1 MSDWKDIATTVGR
14 IAGTVAP
21 LLSGPVGVA
30 ATIGAQIA
38 GVLGTDNRPDAVQ
51 RELVQNP
58 ESALK
63 LQEWAYQEREQIR
76 QANLKLVELHM
87 KETEIFLD
95 DVQHARQQHRENP
108 VPARLTMALAI
119 MVVAL
124 TVGLM
129 AMPVPDGS
137 KDVVFYLAGQIVT
150 AFLAAVTY
158 WLGSSRGSAEKQK
171 QIDRIAGGHLGA
183 STRLAGRGDL
193 TGAATGRRADPYSQ

>member
-21 LLSGPVGVA
+21 LLTGPVGVA

-38 GVLGTDNRPDAVQ
+38 GALGTDNRPDAVQ
-51 RELVQNP
+51 RELIQNP
-58 ESALK
+58 EAALK

-87 KETEIFLD
+87 KETEALLD
-95 DVQHARQQHRENP
+95 DVQHARKQHQENP
-108 VPARLTMALAI
+108 MPARLTLALAM

-137 KDVVFYLAGQIVT
+137 RDVVFYLAGQIVT

-158 WLGSSRGSAEKQK
+158 WLGSSRGSADKQK
-171 QIDRIAGGHLGA
+171 KLDQ
-183 STRLAGRGDL
+183 L
-193 TGAATGRRADPYSQ
+193 TGGALGTSSGMAGPGHRSGGPVDRRA

>member
-38 GVLGTDNRPDAVQ
+38 GALGTDNRPDAVQ

-58 ESALK
+58 GAALK
-63 LQEWAYQEREQIR
+63 LQQWAHEEREQIR
-76 QANLKLVELHM
+76 QANLKLVELHL
-87 KETEIFLD
+87 KETDLFLD
-95 DVQHARQQHRENP
+95 DVKNARTQHHDSP
-108 VPARLTMALAI
+108 MPARLTLSLAI

-124 TVGLM
+124 TVALM
-129 AMPVPDGS
+129 VMPVPDSS
-137 KDVVFYLAGQIVT
+137 KEVVFYLAGQIVT

-171 QIDRIAGGHLGA
+171 QIDRIAGGHIGPGN
-183 STRLAGRGDL
+183 RVAGRGDL
-193 TGAATGRRADPYSQ
+193 DGSAAGRRADARPQ

>member
-21 LLSGPVGVA
+21 LLTGPAGVA

-38 GVLGTDNRPDAVQ
+38 GVLGTDSRPDAVQ

-58 ESALK
+58 EAALK
-63 LQEWAYQEREQIR
+63 LQQWAHEEREQIR
-76 QANLKLVELHM
+76 QYNLRLVDIQLQ
-87 KETEIFLD
+87 ETEIFLG
-95 DVQHARQQHRENP
+95 DVQNARKEHKENTM
-108 VPARLTMALAI
+108 PARLTIALAV

-124 TVGLM
+124 TIGLM

-158 WLGSSRGSAEKQK
+158 WVGSSRGSAEKQK

-193 TGAATGRRADPYSQ
+193 TGAVTGRRADPYSQ